1 MLYSLRLEEALVD
14 ASEVKRLE
22 AVATRLRRDVV
33 EMIGIGKAGH
43 LGGSCSLAEI
53 VAALYFSRM
62 RYDPACPKDPARDRF
77 LLSKGHAVLIQYAAL
92 VELGV
97 IPRDEIR
104 RVKTLEGMLQ
114 GHPDMDR
121 TPGIEAVTGS
131 LGQGL
136 SIGMGMALAFR
147 LDRLPSHVWVVMGD
161 GELAEGQLWEAAMAV
176 ASYGLDNLT
185 GIVDRN
191 RIQATGPTAEVL
203 AIPEIERRWEA
214 WGWNV
219 LTVDGHDM
227 AAVLGALDVARAFRG
242 CPTVIVAD
250 TVKGKGISF
259 AENTAAFH
267 NGAMTGEQHAQ
278 ALAELDR
285 RLAELA
291 GR

>member
-1 MLYSLRLEEALVD
+1 MHTSEIARLEEMAW
-14 ASEVKRLE
+14 
-22 AVATRLRRDVV
+22 RLRRDVV

-53 VAALYFSRM
+53 VSALYFRLM
-62 RYDPACPKDPARDRF
+62 RYDPRNIRDPDRDRF

-97 IPRDEIR
+97 IPREEIA

-136 SIGMGMALAFR
+136 SIAVGMALALR
-147 LDRLPSHVWVVMGD
+147 LDRRPSRVWVIMGD
-161 GELAEGQLWEAAMAV
+161 GELSEGQLWEASMA
-176 ASYGLDNLT
+176 AAAYGLDNLT

-203 AIPEIERRWEA
+203 SIPTIEEKWEA
-214 WGWNV
+214 FGWSV
-219 LTVDGHDM
+219 ATVDGHDLPAVV
-227 AAVLGALDVARAFRG
+227 AALEATRAVQGR
-242 CPTVIVAD
+242 PSLLVAD
-250 TVKGKGISF
+250 TVKGKGVSF

-267 NGAMTGEQHAQ
+267 NGIMSKEQYEQ
-278 ALAELDR
+278 ALAELDSR
-285 RLAELA
+285 IRAA
-291 GR
+291 GGAR